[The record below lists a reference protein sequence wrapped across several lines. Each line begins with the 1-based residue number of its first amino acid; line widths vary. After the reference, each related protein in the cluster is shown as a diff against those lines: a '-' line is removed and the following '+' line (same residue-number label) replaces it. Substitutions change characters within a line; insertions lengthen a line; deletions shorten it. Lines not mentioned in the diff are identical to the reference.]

1 MHDVRRMYLAGA
13 APAVLALFLMSPQA
27 AAPAALEI
35 VVKRLDALEKGNDN
49 LKEENEELRKRVNAT
64 TPKAS
69 AKVETSKSEPIHH
82 PRWVSLPS
90 SKPRISR
97 WRSAALLV
105 FAQPTVLKVK
115 PQGSM
120 SCSALVN
127 IGISS
132 PKEQHAVSCRP
143 ALGLHGSELLGR
155 PAPYT
160 PSRSK
165 LSGSDL
171 PRCAVLRSPQFG

>member
-1 MHDVRRMYLAGA
+1 MLW
-13 APAVLALFLMSPQA
+13 
-27 AAPAALEI
+27 
-35 VVKRLDALEKGNDN
+35 KR
-49 LKEENEELRKRVNAT
+49 AT
-64 TPKAS
+64 TISKRRTRSFAS
-69 AKVETSKSEPIHH
+69 ALTRQHLRLSRRLRPPNPSQSHH

-127 IGISS
+127 IGISG

-143 ALGLHGSELLGR
+143 ALGLHGSELLGRSR